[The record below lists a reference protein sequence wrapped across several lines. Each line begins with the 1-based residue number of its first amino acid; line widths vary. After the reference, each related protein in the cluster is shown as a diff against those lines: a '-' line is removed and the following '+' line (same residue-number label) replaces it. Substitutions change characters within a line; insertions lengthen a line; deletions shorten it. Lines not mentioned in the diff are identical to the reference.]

1 MVKLRC
7 RVCKKITQQKI
18 IEEFSERLPP
28 HLACVQCLGCGVM
41 GIEMIKEPEISDE
54 L

>member
-1 MVKLRC
+1 MTKLKCRLCKAVKDH
-7 RVCKKITQQKI
+7 II

-28 HLACVQCLGCGVM
+28 HLACVQCCGCGVM
-41 GIEMIKEPEISDE
+41 GIEMIKEPESSDE